1 MEQGKSIPVRVAVR
15 CRPLVSKEIIEGCQ
29 VCTRAVPTERTIV
42 LGGDKAFTY
51 DYVFGQET
59 HQALVYDSCVSS
71 LIPKL
76 FEGFN
81 VTILAYGQTGSGKTF
96 TMGTCCS
103 SSNAASDEAGIIP
116 RAVQDIFQ
124 RIAQTS
130 DKIFLVRASFLE
142 IYKEDVF
149 DLFSKSQERESLNI
163 REDPSGSIKIPNLT
177 ELAVTACDDTIRLLE
192 VGSASRSTA
201 STNMNSRSS
210 RSHAIFTLTVEQS
223 DKDATAA
230 TTVAKFHLVDLA
242 GSERAGKT
250 KAVGERLREGININ
264 RGLLSLGN
272 VISALCDGHSH
283 VPYRDSKLTRLLQDS
298 LGGNSHTVMIACV
311 SPADSNL
318 EETLNT
324 LRYAGRARKIK
335 NKPIVNVD
343 PTQAEVA
350 QLRQQLQDAMIQLM
364 KCRTVQGE
372 GESSSPSEDD
382 AAKKE
387 LSLVLSRN
395 TQLESENQ
403 RLNVELHDALDQLSE
418 QSERL
423 ILTDLEIQKLKE
435 LVAQLQEMIEN
446 SHLANADG
454 DQAASLLKDLQ
465 NSILDFSA
473 SEEKRRKQNES
484 LFKVDKTAAGDREM
498 TTIEE
503 EEEGAAGPSSA
514 ATPDLGRA
522 RLDATMRRA
531 AMSKELEELNK
542 VLQAKEELANK
553 ISINDTHLEVIK
565 IQYETTTQELERE
578 VAALK
583 RERDEL
589 SAAILTAQK
598 DSKGTSGLKKA
609 AEQRRKRIQELEER
623 VAQLRKQLQEQSR
636 IINLKKDAE
645 RSAKKL
651 QEEIMGL
658 KQARVQLMRRL
669 KEESERH
676 RRAQTE
682 RDREMRALRQ
692 REKQQ
697 EVQMARVERQSALR
711 MNVMQRR
718 MEEALAAKN
727 RLEVAARRRQEN
739 RALANNL
746 DGLASR
752 TKTWLQEELTIVCGS
767 KKAEH
772 HLSSV
777 IEDRKTIAMEIHE
790 LRKRLDGG
798 EIVEEEEKSE
808 ALKRQEELQRLLED
822 RNEKIAELQQQILD
836 VEADKR
842 MKGIASNVKDIFE
855 AKIVASSL
863 FKMLVEKDVEGYL
876 AASKLEEH
884 ERLLAEQK
892 TMVEELQTKV
902 QRLERGHQL
911 EMLEAEKKFQEEKLC
926 LLKHSANTTLQSNPD
941 LDSSL
946 VEKLQNQVHEISRL
960 QYVHD
965 ELRKK
970 TEEVET
976 LERELARVRLTGRA
990 EFFHDLSAKKPKKKP
1005 LTSKAGKKPVPYFD
1019 ELETSVESEF
1029 DLDNDEN
1036 NDPDWC
1042 MTSELSQGSRK
1053 RKSKEEEEPRQMKR
1067 STSGTACKCRGGCRS
1082 SRCGCVRK
1090 QKNCSSLCSC
1100 KGECSVAQTSDLEKS
1115 SVEQGLDD
1123 SSQRKQLSEFNKL

>member
-1 MEQGKSIPVRVAVR
+1 MEQGKTIPVRVAVR
-15 CRPLVSKEIIEGCQ
+15 CRPLVTKELIEGCQ
-29 VCTRAVPTERTIV
+29 VCTRAVPNERTIV

-51 DYVFGQET
+51 DYVFDQET
-59 HQALVYDSCVSS
+59 CQASVYDTCVSS

-103 SSNAASDEAGIIP
+103 SSNAASEEAGIIP

-124 RIAQTS
+124 HIAQAS
-130 DKIFLVRASFLE
+130 DKVFLVRASFLE

-149 DLFSKSQERESLNI
+149 DLFSRSQERESLAI
-163 REDPSGSIKIPNLT
+163 REDTGGAIKIPNLT
-177 ELAVTACDDTIRLLE
+177 ELGVTACDETIRLLE

-210 RSHAIFTLTVEQS
+210 RSHAIFTLTVEQQ
-223 DKDATAA
+223 DKGTAA
-230 TTVAKFHLVDLA
+230 AATVAKFHLVDLA

-272 VISALCDGHSH
+272 VISALCDGNSH

-324 LRYAGRARKIK
+324 LRYADRARKIK

-343 PTQAEVA
+343 PAQAEVA
-350 QLRQQLQDAMIQLM
+350 KLRQQLQDAMIQLM

-372 GESSSPSEDD
+372 GGESSSPSEDD
-382 AAKKE
+382 ATKKE

-395 TQLESENQ
+395 TQLECENQ
-403 RLNVELHDALDQLSE
+403 RLTVELHGALDRLSE

-423 ILTDLEIQKLKE
+423 ILTDLEIQKLNE
-435 LVAQLQEMIEN
+435 LVAQLQEKIES
-446 SHLANADG
+446 SHLADANG
-454 DQAASLLKDLQ
+454 DHAASLLKDLQ
-465 NSILDFSA
+465 NSILEFSA

-484 LFKVDKTAAGDREM
+484 LFRVDRAAAADREM

-503 EEEGAAGPSSA
+503 EDDEGASTPAL
-514 ATPDLGRA
+514 ATPDA
-522 RLDATMRRA
+522 RLARMDATMRRA

-553 ISINDTHLEVIK
+553 ISLNDTHLEVIK
-565 IQYETTTQELERE
+565 NQYEVTTQELERE

-589 SAAILTAQK
+589 SATILAAQK
-598 DSKGTSGLKKA
+598 DSKGASGNKKA

-636 IINLKKDAE
+636 IISLKKDAE

-651 QEEIMGL
+651 QEEIVGL
-658 KQARVQLMRRL
+658 RQARVQLMRSL
-669 KEESERH
+669 KAESERH
-676 RRAQTE
+676 RRVQTE
-682 RDREMRALRQ
+682 RDREVRALRQ
-692 REKQQ
+692 RERQQ
-697 EVQMARVERQSALR
+697 EVQMARAERLSARR
-711 MNVMQRR
+711 MQVMQRR

-739 RALANNL
+739 RALATNI

-752 TKTWLQEELTIVCGS
+752 TKSWLEEELTIVCGS

-772 HLSSV
+772 HLNSV
-777 IEDRKTIAMEIHE
+777 IEDRKAIAMEIHVLKKQLE
-790 LRKRLDGG
+790 GG
-798 EIVEEEEKSE
+798 EVAEEEKAD
-808 ALKRQEELQRLLED
+808 ALARQEELQRLLQD

-842 MKGIASNVKDIFE
+842 MKNIVSNVNDIFE
-855 AKIVASSL
+855 AKIVASCV
-863 FKMLVEKDVEGYL
+863 FKMLVEKDVEAYL
-876 AASKLEEH
+876 TASKLEEH
-884 ERLLAEQK
+884 ERALAEQRAL
-892 TMVEELQTKV
+892 VEELQSKV
-902 QRLERGHQL
+902 QCVERGYQL
-911 EMLEAEKKFQEEKLC
+911 QMLEAERKFQEEKLC

-946 VEKLQNQVHEISRL
+946 VEKLQKGVHDISRL
-960 QYVHD
+960 QLVHD
-965 ELRKK
+965 ELRQK
-970 TEEVET
+970 TEEVEK
-976 LERELARVRLTGRA
+976 LEKELARVRLTGRT
-990 EFFHDLSAKKPKKKP
+990 EFFNDLSARKPR
-1005 LTSKAGKKPVPYFD
+1005 TKPVKSKTGRKPIPYID

-1036 NDPDWC
+1036 DDPDWC
-1042 MTSELSQGSRK
+1042 ITSELSQGSRK
-1053 RKSKEEEEPRQMKR
+1053 RKSKEEDGSQPMKR

-1090 QKNCSSLCSC
+1090 LKNCSLLCSC
-1100 KGECSVAQTSDLEKS
+1100 KGECSVGESLELEKS
-1115 SVEQGLDD
+1115 AAEQGLCD
-1123 SSQRKQLSEFNKL
+1123 SSQRKQLSEVNKI

>member
-1 MEQGKSIPVRVAVR
+1 MEQGKTIPVRVAVR
-15 CRPLVSKEIIEGCQ
+15 CRPLVTKELIEGCQ
-29 VCTRAVPTERTIV
+29 VCTRAVPNEQTIV

-51 DYVFGQET
+51 DYVFSQET
-59 HQALVYDSCVSS
+59 HQASVYDTCVSS

-116 RAVQDIFQ
+116 RAIKDIFQ
-124 RIAQTS
+124 QIAQAS
-130 DKIFLVRASFLE
+130 DKVFLVRASFLE

-149 DLFSKSQERESLNI
+149 DLFSKSQERESLAI
-163 REDPSGSIKIPNLT
+163 REDSAGAIKIPNLT
-177 ELAVTACDDTIRLLE
+177 ELGVTACDETIRLLE

-201 STNMNSRSS
+201 STQMNSRSS
-210 RSHAIFTLTVEQS
+210 RSHAIFTLTVEQQ
-223 DKDATAA
+223 DKGTAA
-230 TTVAKFHLVDLA
+230 AATVAKFHLVDLA

-272 VISALCDGHSH
+272 VISALCDGNSH

-324 LRYAGRARKIK
+324 LRYADRARKIK
-335 NKPIVNVD
+335 NKPIVNID
-343 PTQAEVA
+343 PTQAEVTR
-350 QLRQQLQDAMIQLM
+350 LRQQLQDAMIELM
-364 KCRTVQGE
+364 KCKTVQGE
-372 GESSSPSEDD
+372 GGGSSSPSEND
-382 AAKKE
+382 AARKE

-395 TQLESENQ
+395 TQLESEN
-403 RLNVELHDALDQLSE
+403 RHLSVELHDALDRLSE
-418 QSERL
+418 QTERML
-423 ILTDLEIQKLKE
+423 LSDLEIQKLKE
-435 LVAQLQEMIEN
+435 LVARLQEKIEN
-446 SHLANADG
+446 SHLADANG
-454 DQAASLLKDLQ
+454 DYAASLLKDLH

-484 LFKVDKTAAGDREM
+484 MFKVDKVAAADQEM

-503 EEEGAAGPSSA
+503 EEEA
-514 ATPDLGRA
+514 ATPGMLHA

-531 AMSKELEELNK
+531 AMSKELEELNRM
-542 VLQAKEELANK
+542 LQAKEELANK
-553 ISINDTHLEVIK
+553 ISLNDTHLEVIK
-565 IQYETTTQELERE
+565 TQYEATTQELERE
-578 VAALK
+578 VSALK

-589 SAAILTAQK
+589 SAAILAAQK
-598 DSKGTSGLKKA
+598 DSKGSSGNKKA
-609 AEQRRKRIQELEER
+609 AELKRKRIQELEER

-636 IINLKKDAE
+636 ILSLKKDAE

-651 QEEIMGL
+651 QEEIVGL
-658 KQARVQLMRRL
+658 RQARVQLMRRL

-676 RRAQTE
+676 RRAQSE
-682 RDREMRALRQ
+682 RDREVRALRQ
-692 REKQQ
+692 RERQQ
-697 EVQMARVERQSALR
+697 EVQRARAERLSARR
-711 MNVMQRR
+711 MHVMQRR

-739 RALANNL
+739 RALATNI

-752 TKTWLQEELTIVCGS
+752 TKSWLQEELTIVCGS

-777 IEDRKTIAMEIHE
+777 IEDRKAIAMDIHVLKKQLE
-790 LRKRLDGG
+790 GDEVPEEDKDHALARLD
-798 EIVEEEEKSE
+798 
-808 ALKRQEELQRLLED
+808 ELQRLLQD
-822 RNEKIAELQQQILD
+822 CNGKIADLQQQILD

-842 MKGIASNVKDIFE
+842 MKGIVSNVNDIFE
-855 AKIVASSL
+855 AKIIASSL
-863 FKMLVEKDVEGYL
+863 FRMLVEKDVESYL

-884 ERLLAEQK
+884 ERALAEQRSL
-892 TMVEELQTKV
+892 VEELQGKV
-902 QRLERGHQL
+902 QRLERGHELQ
-911 EMLEAEKKFQEEKLC
+911 MIAAEKKFQEEKLC
-926 LLKHSANTTLQSNPD
+926 LLKHSTNTTLQSNPD

-946 VEKLQNQVHEISRL
+946 VEKLQKEVHEISRL
-960 QYVHD
+960 QLVHD
-965 ELRKK
+965 ELRQK
-970 TEEVET
+970 TQEVEK
-976 LERELARVRLTGRA
+976 LERELARVKLTGCA
-990 EFFHDLSAKKPKKKP
+990 ELFQDLSSKKPR
-1005 LTSKAGKKPVPYFD
+1005 TKPVKSKTGMKPIPYFD
-1019 ELETSVESEF
+1019 ELDTSVESEF

-1036 NDPDWC
+1036 DDPDWC
-1042 MTSELSQGSRK
+1042 MTNELSQGSRK
-1053 RKSKEEEEPRQMKR
+1053 RKSKDEEESRPMKR

-1082 SRCGCVRK
+1082 SRCGCVKK

-1100 KGECSVAQTSDLEKS
+1100 KGECSLAQSSDLEKS
-1115 SVEQGLDD
+1115 AAERRLND
-1123 SSQRKQLSEFNKL
+1123 SSQRKQLSEVN